1 MSTLLKTSLAFVA
14 AGLLS
19 TSALAS
25 SGAQDTSFLKKD
37 KKHHHEEMK
46 EEKME
51 KNKFFMIEASYN
63 FNEYKPK
70 FVDKGTTSH
79 DFDDSG
85 TFGAGFGRYINEHV
99 SIHGGLNTLTQSRY
113 QFSAANSSGANS
125 FDSKVN
131 TTKLLVNATYDF
143 GAVSSLAVSPY
154 VTAGMGA
161 AYNQFKTYAT
171 RSGVTTYYGDHDW
184 QFAYQVGA
192 GLAYKCPNDM
202 RVNLGY
208 RFADNG
214 EAHKVPNVTTDRLQ
228 SHEIVAGLQ
237 IPF

>member
-1 MSTLLKTSLAFVA
+1 MSKLLKTSLAFVA

-25 SGAQDTSFLKKD
+25 SGSQDTSFLKKD
-37 KKHHHEEMK
+37 KKHHHKEEMK

-51 KNKFFMIEASYN
+51 KHNFFMIEGSYN

-70 FVDKGTTSH
+70 FSDEGTTSH

-85 TFGAGFGRYINEHV
+85 TYGAGFGRHLTDNV
-99 SIHGGLNTLTQSRY
+99 SVHGGLNRLTQSRY
-113 QFSAANSSGANS
+113 YFASGNDN

-131 TTKLLVNATYDF
+131 TTKLMLNATYDF

-161 AYNQFKTYAT
+161 AYNEFKTNVK
-171 RSGVTTYYGDHDW
+171 RSGTTTYYNNHDW

-214 EAHKVPNVTTDRLQ
+214 RAHTVPNVTTDRLQ

-237 IPF
+237 VPF

>member
-1 MSTLLKTSLAFVA
+1 MSKLLKTSLAFVA

-37 KKHHHEEMK
+37 KHHHEEMK
-46 EEKME
+46 EEKIAKE
-51 KNKFFMIEASYN
+51 KFFSLEASYN

-70 FVDKGTTSH
+70 FVNQGSTTH
-79 DFDDSG
+79 DYEDSA
-85 TFGAGFGRYINEHV
+85 TFGAGFGRYLNENV
-99 SIHGGLNTLTQSRY
+99 SMHGGLNTLTESTY
-113 QFSAANSSGANS
+113 KFTSGSNTYRS
-125 FDSKVN
+125 DVN
-131 TTKLLVNATYDF
+131 TTKLMVNLTYDF
-143 GAVSSLAVSPY
+143 GSVSETKISPY
-154 VTAGMGA
+154 VTGGIGG
-161 AYNQFKTYAT
+161 AYNRFDT
-171 RSGVTTYYGDHDW
+171 TTYVVSGKTQTTTTYKNHDW

-214 EAHKVPNVTTDRLQ
+214 RAHTVPNVTTDRLQ

-237 IPF
+237 VPF